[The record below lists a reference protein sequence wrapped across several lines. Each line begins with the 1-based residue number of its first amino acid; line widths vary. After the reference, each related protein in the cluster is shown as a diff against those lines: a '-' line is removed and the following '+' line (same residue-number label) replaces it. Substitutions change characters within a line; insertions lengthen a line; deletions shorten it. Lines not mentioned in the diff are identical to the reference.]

1 MTGTGGLNLCPCMI
15 FDRSRGIARSRSEGA
30 TENYRNSRTDH
41 RTGPSEWAS
50 DAVPGGS
57 GSNYILICGNSEN
70 MGQRVRDIM
79 TTDLVTLSP
88 DNTIRDA
95 TIRLAV
101 ENISGAPVV
110 DENYR
115 MVGILSGNDILNL
128 IVDYDRKKGNGLID
142 NMLSFYMDDNVE
154 DPELKKMVDEISN
167 TKVSDIMT
175 RTVLSTSPDAKIIDL
190 LRSMI
195 NMNISRVP
203 VLEKGVLIG
212 IVSRADIIFSIY
224 KKKI

>member
-1 MTGTGGLNLCPCMI
+1 
-15 FDRSRGIARSRSEGA
+15 
-30 TENYRNSRTDH
+30 
-41 RTGPSEWAS
+41 
-50 DAVPGGS
+50 
-57 GSNYILICGNSEN
+57 
-70 MGQRVRDIM
+70 M

>member
-1 MTGTGGLNLCPCMI
+1 MD
-15 FDRSRGIARSRSEGA
+15 FRSDSDECNGRYFARFSVHNSKYIIAIRHSK
-30 TENYRNSRTDH
+30 
-41 RTGPSEWAS
+41 
-50 DAVPGGS
+50 
-57 GSNYILICGNSEN
+57 N
-70 MGQRVRDIM
+70 MGQFRVRDIM

-88 DNTIRDA
+88 NNTIREA

-115 MVGILSGNDILNL
+115 MVGILSGNDILEL
-128 IVDYDRKKGNGLID
+128 IMKYDRKMGDDLED
-142 NMLSFYMDDNVE
+142 HMLSSYMDADVK
-154 DPELKKMVDEISN
+154 DPKLKKVAEEISN

-175 RTVLSTSPDAKIIDL
+175 RTVLSTTPDANIIDL

-195 NMNISRVP
+195 NMDISRVP

>member
-1 MTGTGGLNLCPCMI
+1 MLCFSVDI
-15 FDRSRGIARSRSEGA
+15 
-30 TENYRNSRTDH
+30 T
-41 RTGPSEWAS
+41 
-50 DAVPGGS
+50 
-57 GSNYILICGNSEN
+57 NYISPPTHPQS
-70 MGQRVRDIM
+70 MGQNKVRDIM

-88 DNTIRDA
+88 NNTVREA
-95 TIRLAV
+95 TKKLAV

-115 MVGILSGNDILNL
+115 MVGILSGNDILEL
-128 IVDYDRKKGNGLID
+128 IMEYDRKKGRDLAD
-142 NMLSFYMDDNVE
+142 HMLSFYMDADVA
-154 DPELKKMVDEISN
+154 DPELKKVAEEISN

-175 RTVLSTSPDAKIIDL
+175 RTVLSTTPDANIIDL

-195 NMNISRVP
+195 NMDISRVP

>member
-1 MTGTGGLNLCPCMI
+1 
-15 FDRSRGIARSRSEGA
+15 
-30 TENYRNSRTDH
+30 
-41 RTGPSEWAS
+41 
-50 DAVPGGS
+50 
-57 GSNYILICGNSEN
+57 
-70 MGQRVRDIM
+70 MGQNKVRDIM

-88 DNTIRDA
+88 NNTVREA
-95 TIRLAV
+95 TKRLAV

-115 MVGILSGNDILNL
+115 MVGILSGNDILEL
-128 IVDYDRKKGNGLID
+128 IMKYDRKMGDDLND
-142 NMLSFYMDDNVE
+142 HMLSFYMDDADLTDLN
-154 DPELKKMVDEISN
+154 LKKVAEEISN

-175 RTVLSTSPDAKIIDL
+175 RTVLSTTPDANIIDL

-195 NMNISRVP
+195 NMDISRVP

>member
-1 MTGTGGLNLCPCMI
+1 MDLSGRTEVRR
-15 FDRSRGIARSRSEGA
+15 DREGIPFFWMLRMF
-30 TENYRNSRTDH
+30 Y
-41 RTGPSEWAS
+41 
-50 DAVPGGS
+50 VQI
-57 GSNYILICGNSEN
+57 SNYIIAILHSRS
-70 MGQRVRDIM
+70 MGQFRVRDIM

-88 DNTIRDA
+88 NNTIREA

-115 MVGILSGNDILNL
+115 MVGILSGNDILEL
-128 IVDYDRKKGNGLID
+128 IMKYDRKIGDDLD
-142 NMLSFYMDDNVE
+142 DHMLSFYMDAEVK
-154 DPELKKMVDEISN
+154 DPKLKSVAEEISN

-175 RTVLSTSPDAKIIDL
+175 RTVLSTTPDANIIDL

-195 NMNISRVP
+195 NMDISRVP
-203 VLEKGVLIG
+203 VVEKGVLIG

>member
-1 MTGTGGLNLCPCMI
+1 MVSI
-15 FDRSRGIARSRSEGA
+15 II
-30 TENYRNSRTDH
+30 
-41 RTGPSEWAS
+41 
-50 DAVPGGS
+50 
-57 GSNYILICGNSEN
+57 NYISPPNHPAS
-70 MGQRVRDIM
+70 MGQNKVRDIM

-88 DNTIRDA
+88 NNTIRDA

-115 MVGILSGNDILNL
+115 MVGILSGNDILEL
-128 IVDYDRKKGNGLID
+128 IMKYDRKMGDDLND
-142 NMLSFYMDDNVE
+142 HMLSFYMDAAVE
-154 DPELKKMVDEISN
+154 DPELKKVAEDISN

-175 RTVLSTSPDAKIIDL
+175 RTVLSTTPDANIIDL

-195 NMNISRVP
+195 NMDISRVP
-203 VLEKGVLIG
+203 VVEKGVLIG

>member
-1 MTGTGGLNLCPCMI
+1 
-15 FDRSRGIARSRSEGA
+15 
-30 TENYRNSRTDH
+30 
-41 RTGPSEWAS
+41 
-50 DAVPGGS
+50 
-57 GSNYILICGNSEN
+57 
-70 MGQRVRDIM
+70 MGQNKVRDIM

-88 DNTIRDA
+88 NNTVREA
-95 TIRLAV
+95 TKRLAV

-115 MVGILSGNDILNL
+115 MVGILSGNDILEL
-128 IVDYDRKKGNGLID
+128 IMKYDRKMGDDLSD
-142 NMLSFYMDDNVE
+142 HMLSFYMDDASIA
-154 DPELKKMVDEISN
+154 DPNLKKVAEEISN

-175 RTVLSTSPDAKIIDL
+175 RTVLSTTPDANIIDL

-195 NMNISRVP
+195 NMDISRVP